1 MQSFSSRN
9 DQIKETAS
17 GTAYVYLCMLMCTA
31 LIRAGITYIKMDNFN
46 SDVLATDRP
55 LGVFLILWYIKNGEI
70 Q

>member
-46 SDVLATDRP
+46 FRTFKL
-55 LGVFLILWYIKNGEI
+55 LGIFLILWYIKNVDGS
-70 Q
+70 